1 MHSFKHLELP
11 RKTNKKKEEYKY
23 FVGSTEKDPLS
34 YKAGEMMVFRFR
46 AKHMDA
52 YLPIPFVHYS
62 LLTEDGKSEEGYKAC
77 AEDGWFY
84 IEASISK
91 NGFVYLKAQACDE
104 NKQTIAGIEEY
115 NASAGA
121 DVKKI
126 LCSVKTP
133 EDYAEFWRTMREEV
147 ESAEPQVLFSKR
159 IEDESHPDFEIYDMR
174 IRAPRSEY
182 ASMIVAYPK
191 NAEKGSLKLA
201 MLFQGYGV
209 NPATPWPMDGYL
221 TVHVSAHSMPN
232 GESPEFYQAL
242 RDGALKGYGYNA
254 EENKKGETTYFV
266 KMILRDLAALHFF
279 KDHELLN
286 KKDYIF
292 VGSSQGGMQAINV
305 AANFEKATAVIA
317 NVPGFSDVLGETL
330 AGRRKNGM
338 PKGDGVVYYDTA
350 IAAQFIKCPVY
361 IIAGLGDTICAP
373 CTQMALFNAIPSQKY
388 IEFYQNKTH
397 SFTIPWDNCVYTLG
411 DESLADQY
419 KEFTQMYYDWN

>member
-1 MHSFKHLELP
+1 
-11 RKTNKKKEEYKY
+11 
-23 FVGSTEKDPLS
+23 
-34 YKAGEMMVFRFR
+34 
-46 AKHMDA
+46 
-52 YLPIPFVHYS
+52 
-62 LLTEDGKSEEGYKAC
+62 
-77 AEDGWFY
+77 
-84 IEASISK
+84 
-91 NGFVYLKAQACDE
+91 
-104 NKQTIAGIEEY
+104 
-115 NASAGA
+115 
-121 DVKKI
+121 
-126 LCSVKTP
+126 
-133 EDYAEFWRTMREEV
+133 MREEV

-182 ASMIVAYPK
+182 ASLIVAYPK

-242 RDGALKGYGYNA
+242 RAGALKGYGYNA

-286 KKDYIF
+286 KKDYVF

-330 AGRRKNGM
+330 AGRRTNGM
-338 PKGDGVVYYDTA
+338 PKGDGVAYYDA
-350 IAAQFIKCPVY
+350 AVAAQFIKCPVY
-361 IIAGLGDTICAP
+361 IISGLGDTICPP

-397 SFTIPWDNCVYTLG
+397 SFTIPWDNHMYVLG
-411 DESLADQY
+411 DASLADRY
-419 KEFTQMYYDWN
+419 SDLAAMYYDWN

>member
-23 FVGSTEKDPLS
+23 FVGSTEKDALS
-34 YKAGEMMVFRFR
+34 YKAGEVMVFKFR
-46 AKHMDA
+46 AKHMDS
-52 YLPIPFVHYS
+52 YFSIPFVHYS
-62 LLTEDGKSEEGYKAC
+62 ILTEDGKSETGYKAC

-84 IEASISK
+84 IETSISK
-91 NGFVYLKAQACDE
+91 NGFVYLKAQACDAS
-104 NKQTIAGIEEY
+104 KQIIAGIEEY

-121 DVKKI
+121 DVDKI
-126 LCSVKTP
+126 LCSMKTP

-147 ESAEPQVLFSKR
+147 ESTEPKVLFSEK
-159 IEDESHPDFEIYDMR
+159 IEDATHPDFEIFDMR
-174 IRAPRSEY
+174 IQAPGSEY
-182 ASMIVAYPK
+182 ASFVAAYPK
-191 NAEKGSLKLA
+191 NAKKGSLKLA

-221 TVHVSAHSMPN
+221 TAHVCAHSMPN
-232 GESPEFYQAL
+232 SESPEFYQAL

-254 EENKKGETTYFV
+254 EENKRGETTYFV

-338 PKGDGVVYYDTA
+338 PKGDGVAYYDTA
-350 IAAQFIKCPVY
+350 IAAQFLKCPVY
-361 IIAGLGDTICAP
+361 IIAGLGDTICPP

-397 SFTIPWDNCVYTLG
+397 SFTIPWDNHMYVLG
-411 DESLADQY
+411 DASLADRY
-419 KEFTQMYYDWN
+419 SDLTAMYYDWN

>member
-1 MHSFKHLELP
+1 MNIYRQLEHQ

-23 FVGSTEKDPLS
+23 FVGTTLKNPLTYEIGEKI
-34 YKAGEMMVFRFR
+34 VFRIR
-46 AKHMDA
+46 AKYMDD
-52 YLPIPFVHYS
+52 YLDVPYIQYS
-62 LLTEDGKSEEGYKAC
+62 LISDDGQKEEGHIAKG
-77 AEDGWFY
+77 EDGWFY
-84 IEASISK
+84 IETSISK
-91 NGFVYLKAQACDE
+91 NGFVYLKAQACDAS
-104 NKQTIAGIEEY
+104 KQIIAGIEEY

-121 DVKKI
+121 DVDKI
-126 LCSVKTP
+126 LCSMKTP

-147 ESAEPQVLFSKR
+147 ESTEPQILFSEK
-159 IEDESHPDFEIYDMR
+159 IEDATHPDFEIFDMR
-174 IRAPRSEY
+174 IQAPRSEY
-182 ASMIVAYPK
+182 TSLIVAYPK

-242 RDGALKGYGYNA
+242 RAGALKGYGYNA
-254 EENKKGETTYFV
+254 EENKRGETTYFV

-338 PKGDGVVYYDTA
+338 PKGDGVAYYDA
-350 IAAQFIKCPVY
+350 AVAAQFIKCPVY
-361 IIAGLGDTICAP
+361 IISGLGDTICPP

-397 SFTIPWDNCVYTLG
+397 SFTIPWDNHMYVLG
-411 DESLADQY
+411 DASLADRY
-419 KEFTQMYYDWN
+419 SDLTAMYYDWN